1 MICYQ
6 TFVDLRSFLVGASR
20 LGVRRLANILLV
32 ICVLVV
38 IKFSVVYRWT
48 TSTVPSHLEATPLQL
63 VRRKSPSSLPVR
75 VTSTSLDKKS
85 QRSPLQSSKWQT
97 PPINEEELTCPYV
110 PPDPEDV
117 GDIFS
122 SKTIQDLKERVSG
135 FNKSRPVVLIM
146 ANEPALYLVANWI
159 CIARMTS
166 SPLTENLL
174 ITIHDSLHGADYLMG
189 RGINSVS
196 VVMRCV
202 LL

>member
-1 MICYQ
+1 MVY
-6 TFVDLRSFLVGASR
+6 LRSFLVGASR
-20 LGVRRLANILLV
+20 LGIRGLANILLV

-38 IKFSVVYRWT
+38 IKFSLVYRWT
-48 TSTVPSHLEATPLQL
+48 TSTVPSDLEATPLQL
-63 VRRKSPSSLPVR
+63 VRQKSPSSLPMR
-75 VTSTSLDKKS
+75 VTSTSLDKKR
-85 QRSPLQSSKWQT
+85 QRSPLQSSKWLGL
-97 PPINEEELTCPYV
+97 PINEEELTCPYV

-122 SKTIQDLKERVSG
+122 SKTIQDLRERVSG

-159 CIARMTS
+159 CIARMTLS
-166 SPLTENLL
+166 SPPTENLL
-174 ITIHDSLHGADYLMG
+174 VTIHDSPHGAEDLMG

-202 LL
+202 YTYV